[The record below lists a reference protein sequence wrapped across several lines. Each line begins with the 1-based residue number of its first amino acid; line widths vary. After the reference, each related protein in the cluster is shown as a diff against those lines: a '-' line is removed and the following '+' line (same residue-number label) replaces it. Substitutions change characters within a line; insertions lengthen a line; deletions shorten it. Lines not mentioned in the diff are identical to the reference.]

1 MRCNHGLH
9 LEPLAAPWLCRNVI
23 PNSQMQVKEEEE
35 CLDGEKG
42 VGYQCPIMTVTADKT
57 G

>member
-1 MRCNHGLH
+1 M
-9 LEPLAAPWLCRNVI
+9 P
-23 PNSQMQVKEEEE
+23 VKEEEE

-42 VGYQCPIMTVTADKT
+42 MGYQCPIMAVTADKT

>member
-9 LEPLAAPWLCRNVI
+9 LESLAAPWLCRSAI